1 MAASS
6 TIITLE
12 AEAVVDD
19 IITLEAEAVVDDPNA
34 IWQKCL
40 DRARLLVLT
49 PLLSLTLV
57 FLLVFGVGLAVLGED
72 TDGWIIVAL
81 VGGAV
86 LFVICFDNLKLWMI
100 FYSLVFIAPK
110 MKLGEWAGG
119 GEEKLFGIQ
128 GYEPLIAILLCLWV
142 PRLMARRRLE
152 LPRLLK
158 ALLLALGLIGLY
170 AIRIAPDRMQA
181 IREGGRVFFE
191 PLVLFVV
198 ITSVPWRRSELKSAA
213 LVFVF
218 AAALVASIGIV
229 GYGMGHGGGG
239 EPVAT
244 AKAVKTAQSMR
255 LESYWD
261 ATNSL
266 AAFLVAAVSVTV
278 GVVFSTCSL
287 KGIVL
292 AAGAIPVEL
301 LSIVLTFTR
310 GAWLALAASLFA
322 LSLQLRRLG
331 WLVLGL
337 VLMVG
342 VVGVAPPEMME
353 RVASIVSFQA
363 ERSSA
368 NRIHMWHYAVP
379 LVLDKPL
386 TGYGFFGFHALFMN
400 QPGIMSVH
408 AHNFML
414 DYALA
419 IGIPGLLLVLTVIF
433 FVLAGALRTA
443 TRRRRDSPDVS
454 LLAGLAMG
462 CIGML
467 CAGMVD
473 GSISV
478 WPILAHS
485 FWFLLA
491 LTYCLKRSIDGEFTY
506 TVSADE
512 RATAAAWR

>member
-1 MAASS
+1 MSAHS
-6 TIITLE
+6 TIIVLE
-12 AEAVVDD
+12 P
-19 IITLEAEAVVDDPNA
+19 EAVVDDPNA
-34 IWQKCL
+34 VWEKCL
-40 DRARLLVLT
+40 NRARLLVLT
-49 PLLSLTLV
+49 PVVSLTLL
-57 FLLVFGVGLAVLGED
+57 FFLVFGVGFALLSED

-81 VGGAV
+81 VGGIL

-110 MKLGEWAGG
+110 MKLGDWAGG
-119 GEEKLFGIQ
+119 GEEKLFGVQ
-128 GYEPLIAILLCLWV
+128 GYEPLIAILLGLWI
-142 PRLMARRRLE
+142 PRLLARRRLD

-158 ALLLALGLIGLY
+158 AVLLALGLVGLN
-170 AIRIAPDRMQA
+170 AIKIAPDRMQA
-181 IREGGRVFFE
+181 IREAGRVFFE
-191 PLVLFVV
+191 PLLLFVM
-198 ITSVPWRRSELKSAA
+198 ITTVPWRRSELKAAA

-218 AAALVASIGIV
+218 VAALVASIGIV

-239 EPVAT
+239 EPTAA
-244 AKAVKTAQSMR
+244 AKAVKTAQSVR

-266 AAFLVAAVSVTV
+266 AAFLVAAVSVSL
-278 GVVFSTCSL
+278 GAVFSARSII
-287 KGIVL
+287 GILL

-310 GAWLALAASLFA
+310 GAWLACAAALFA
-322 LSLQLRRLG
+322 LSLQLRRIG

-337 VLMVG
+337 VLLVG
-342 VVGVAPPEMME
+342 VVGVAPPEMLD
-353 RVASIVSFQA
+353 RVASIASFQS

-379 LVLDKPL
+379 LLLDKPL
-386 TGYGFFGFHALFMN
+386 TGYGFFGFHVLFST
-400 QPGIMSVH
+400 QPGINSVH
-408 AHNFML
+408 THNFML

-419 IGIPGLLLVLTVIF
+419 IGIPGLLLVLIAISY
-433 FVLAGALRTA
+433 VLVGALCTVS
-443 TRRRRDSPDVS
+443 RRRQTSPDVS
-454 LLAGLAMG
+454 LLAGLAIG
-462 CIGML
+462 CIGIL

-491 LTYCLKRSIDGEFTY
+491 LTYCLKRSIDSEFSY
-506 TVSADE
+506 TVSAD
-512 RATAAAWR
+512 TGSTVAA

>member
-1 MAASS
+1 MAAPS

-12 AEAVVDD
+12 PQ
-19 IITLEAEAVVDDPNA
+19 AVVDDPNA

-40 DRARLLVLT
+40 DRARVLVLT
-49 PLLSLTLV
+49 PILSLTLL
-57 FLLVFGVGLAVLGED
+57 FLLVFGVGYAVLAEN
-72 TDGWIIVAL
+72 TDGWVIVAL
-81 VGGAV
+81 VGGV
-86 LFVICFDNLKLWMI
+86 LLFVICFDNLKLWMI

-110 MKLGEWAGG
+110 MKFGDWAGG
-119 GEEKLFGIQ
+119 GGEKLFGIQ
-128 GYEPLIAILLCLWV
+128 GYEPLIGILLLLWI
-142 PRLMARRRLE
+142 PRLVARRRLE

-158 ALLLALGLIGLY
+158 AVLVALGLIGLN

-181 IREGGRVFFE
+181 IREAGRLFFE

-198 ITSVPWRRSELKSAA
+198 ITSVPWRRSELKAAA

-218 AAALVASIGIV
+218 ASALVAAIGIV

-239 EPVAT
+239 GEPA
-244 AKAVKTAQSMR
+244 AAGKAVKTAQSLR
-255 LESYWD
+255 LESYWE

-266 AAFLVAAVSVTV
+266 AAFLVAALAVSV
-278 GVVFSTCSL
+278 GMAFSARSI
-287 KGIVL
+287 KGILL
-292 AAGAIPVEL
+292 AAGAIPIQL

-310 GAWLALAASLFA
+310 GAWMACAVALLA
-322 LSLQLRRLG
+322 LSLQLRRIG
-331 WLVLGL
+331 WVVLGL
-337 VLMVG
+337 VLATG
-342 VVGVAPPEMME
+342 VIAVAPPEMLE
-353 RVASIVSFQA
+353 RVASIASFQT

-379 LVLDKPL
+379 ALFDRPL
-386 TGYGFFGFHALFMN
+386 TGYGFYGFHVLFSS
-400 QPGIMSVH
+400 QPGITSAH

-419 IGIPGLLLVLTVIF
+419 IGIPGLLLVLILIS
-433 FVLAGALRTA
+433 FVLVDALRTVS
-443 TRRRRDSPDVS
+443 RRRRESGDVS
-454 LLAGLAMG
+454 LLAGLAVG
-462 CIGML
+462 CMGML

-506 TVSADE
+506 VVSAGQHS
-512 RATAAAWR
+512 TVAAGQ

>member
-19 IITLEAEAVVDDPNA
+19 PNA
-34 IWQKCL
+34 VWQKCL

-49 PLLSLTLV
+49 PVLSLTLV
-57 FLLVFGVGLAVLGED
+57 FFLVFGVGFAVLGED

-86 LFVICFDNLKLWMI
+86 LFAICFDNLKLWMI

-110 MKLGEWAGG
+110 MKLGEWGGG

-128 GYEPLIAILLCLWV
+128 GYEPLIAILLCLWI

-158 ALLLALGLIGLY
+158 ALLLALGLIGLN

-181 IREGGRVFFE
+181 IREAGRIFFE

-198 ITSVPWRRSELKSAA
+198 ITSVPWRRSELKAAA

-229 GYGMGHGGGG
+229 GYGMGHGGG

-244 AKAVKTAQSMR
+244 AKAVKTAQSIR

-266 AAFLVAAVSVTV
+266 AAFLVAAVSVSV
-278 GVVFSTCSL
+278 GVFFSTRSL

-292 AAGAIPVEL
+292 AGGAIPVEL

-337 VLMVG
+337 VLIVG

-353 RVASIVSFQA
+353 RVTSIVSFQT
-363 ERSSA
+363 EPSSA
-368 NRIHMWHYAVP
+368 NRMHMWHYAVP

-386 TGYGFFGFHALFMN
+386 TGYGFYGFHVLFSS
-400 QPGIMSVH
+400 QPGITSVH

-443 TRRRRDSPDVS
+443 SRRRRESPDVS

-491 LTYCLKRSIDGEFTY
+491 LTYSLKRSIDGEFTY
-506 TVSADE
+506 NVSTADGS
-512 RATAAAWR
+512 TAAA

>member
-6 TIITLE
+6 T
-12 AEAVVDD
+12 

-40 DRARLLVLT
+40 DRARVLVLT
-49 PLLSLTLV
+49 PILSLTLL
-57 FLLVFGVGLAVLGED
+57 FLLVFGIGFALLAEN

-81 VGGAV
+81 VGAV
-86 LFVICFDNLKLWMI
+86 LLFVICFDNLKLWMI

-110 MKLGEWAGG
+110 MKLGDWAAGG
-119 GEEKLFGIQ
+119 GEKLFGVQ
-128 GYEPLIAILLCLWV
+128 GYEPLIAILLCLWI
-142 PRLMARRRLE
+142 PRVLARRRLE
-152 LPRLLK
+152 LPRLMK
-158 ALLLALGLIGLY
+158 ALLVALGLIGLN

-181 IREGGRVFFE
+181 IREAGRLFFE
-191 PLVLFVV
+191 PLLLFVV
-198 ITSVPWRRSELKSAA
+198 ITTVPWRRSELKAAA

-218 AAALVASIGIV
+218 SAALVASIGIV
-229 GYGMGHGGGG
+229 GYGMGHGGGA
-239 EPVAT
+239 EPAAG
-244 AKAVKTAQSMR
+244 AKAVKTTQSVR
-255 LESYWD
+255 LESYWE

-266 AAFLVAAVSVTV
+266 AAFLVAAVCVSV
-278 GVVFSTCSL
+278 GAVFSSRTL
-287 KGIVL
+287 KGVGL
-292 AAGAIPVEL
+292 ALGAVPIEL

-310 GAWLALAASLFA
+310 GAWMACAAALFA
-322 LSLQLRRLG
+322 LSLQLRRIG

-337 VLMVG
+337 VLVVG
-342 VVGVAPPEMME
+342 VIGVAPPEMLE
-353 RVASIVSFQA
+353 RVASIASFQT

-379 LVLDKPL
+379 ILLDRPL
-386 TGYGFFGFHALFMN
+386 TGYGFYGFHVLFSSE
-400 QPGIMSVH
+400 PGITSVH

-419 IGIPGLLLVLTVIF
+419 IGIPGLLLVLTLIS
-433 FVLAGALRTA
+433 FVLAGALRTVS
-443 TRRRRDSPDVS
+443 RRRQVSSDVS
-454 LLAGLAMG
+454 LLAGLAVG

-467 CAGMVD
+467 AAGMID

-512 RATAAAWR
+512 PSTATA

>member
-1 MAASS
+1 MAVPSS
-6 TIITLE
+6 
-12 AEAVVDD
+12 

-34 IWQKCL
+34 VWRKCL
-40 DRARLLVLT
+40 DRARFFVVT
-49 PLLSLTLV
+49 PVVSLTLL
-57 FLLVFGVGLAVLGED
+57 FFLVFGVGFAVLGED

-81 VGGAV
+81 VGGVV

-110 MKLGEWAGG
+110 MKLGDWAGG
-119 GEEKLFGIQ
+119 GEEKLFGVQ
-128 GYEPLIAILLCLWV
+128 GYEPLIAILLCLWI

-152 LPRLLK
+152 LPGLLK
-158 ALLLALGLIGLY
+158 ATLLALGLIGIN

-181 IREGGRVFFE
+181 IREAGRIFFE

-198 ITSVPWRRSELKSAA
+198 ITSVPWRRSELKAAA

-239 EPVAT
+239 EPAAT
-244 AKAVKTAQSMR
+244 GKTVKTTQSDR
-255 LESYWD
+255 LESYWE

-266 AAFLVAAVSVTV
+266 AAFLVAAVSVSV
-278 GVVFSTCSL
+278 GVVFSARSL
-287 KGIVL
+287 KETLL
-292 AAGAIPVEL
+292 AAGAIPIEL

-322 LSLQLRRLG
+322 LSLQLRRIG

-337 VLMVG
+337 VLLVG
-342 VVGVAPPEMME
+342 IVGVAPPEMLD
-353 RVASIVSFQA
+353 RVASIANFQT

-386 TGYGFFGFHALFMN
+386 TGYGFYGFHALFSN
-400 QPGIMSVH
+400 QPGITSVH

-443 TRRRRDSPDVS
+443 TRRRRESSDVS

-467 CAGMVD
+467 CAGMID

-491 LTYCLKRSIDGEFTY
+491 LTYCVKRSIDGEFSY
-506 TVSADE
+506 TVSAH
-512 RATAAAWR
+512 AGSTAAA

>member
-1 MAASS
+1 MAAPS

-12 AEAVVDD
+12 P
-19 IITLEAEAVVDDPNA
+19 EAVVDDPNA

-49 PLLSLTLV
+49 PVLSLTLL
-57 FLLVFGVGLAVLGED
+57 FLLVFGVGFAVLAENS
-72 TDGWIIVAL
+72 DGWIIVAL
-81 VGGAV
+81 VGGIL
-86 LFVICFDNLKLWMI
+86 LFAICFDNLKLWMI
-100 FYSLVFIAPK
+100 FYSLVFIAPR
-110 MKLGEWAGG
+110 MKLGDWAGG
-119 GEEKLFGIQ
+119 GEEKLFGVQ
-128 GYEPLIAILLCLWV
+128 GYEPLIGILLLLWI

-158 ALLLALGLIGLY
+158 AVLVALGLIGLN

-181 IREGGRVFFE
+181 IREAGRLFFE
-191 PLVLFVV
+191 PLLLFVV
-198 ITSVPWRRSELKSAA
+198 ITGVPWRRSELKAAA

-218 AAALVASIGIV
+218 SAALVASIGIV

-239 EPVAT
+239 ERAAAGKV
-244 AKAVKTAQSMR
+244 VKTAQSLR
-255 LESYWD
+255 LESYWE

-266 AAFLVAAVSVTV
+266 AAFLVAAVAVSV
-278 GVVFSTCSL
+278 GVVFSARSI
-287 KGIVL
+287 KRIGL
-292 AAGAIPVEL
+292 AVGAIPIEL

-310 GAWLALAASLFA
+310 GAWMACAASLFV
-322 LSLQLRRLG
+322 LSLQLRRIG
-331 WLVLGL
+331 WVVLGL
-337 VLMVG
+337 VL
-342 VVGVAPPEMME
+342 VVGVIAVAPPQMLD
-353 RVASIVSFQA
+353 RLASIASF
-363 ERSSA
+363 ETELSSA

-379 LVLDKPL
+379 ALFDRPL
-386 TGYGFFGFHALFMN
+386 TGYGFGGFHVLFSN

-419 IGIPGLLLVLTVIF
+419 IGIPGLLLVLIVIS
-433 FVLAGALRTA
+433 FVLVGALRTVS
-443 TRRRRDSPDVS
+443 RRRQVSVDVS
-454 LLAGLAMG
+454 LLAGLTVG

-467 CAGMVD
+467 GAGMID

-506 TVSADE
+506 TVSAEE
-512 RATAAAWR
+512 RSTAAA

>member
-1 MAASS
+1 MAAPS
-6 TIITLE
+6 T
-12 AEAVVDD
+12 

-49 PLLSLTLV
+49 PVLSLTLV
-57 FLLVFGVGLAVLGED
+57 FLLVFGVGFAVLAQD

-81 VGGAV
+81 VGGV
-86 LFVICFDNLKLWMI
+86 LLFVICFDNLKLWMI

-128 GYEPLIAILLCLWV
+128 GYEPLIAILLCLWI
-142 PRLMARRRLE
+142 PRVMARRRLE
-152 LPRLLK
+152 LPGLLK
-158 ALLLALGLIGLY
+158 AVLVALGVIGLN

-181 IREGGRVFFE
+181 IREAGRLFFE
-191 PLVLFVV
+191 PLLLFVM
-198 ITSVPWRRSELKSAA
+198 ITSVPWRRSELKAAA

-218 AAALVASIGIV
+218 ASALVASIGIV

-239 EPVAT
+239 EPVA
-244 AKAVKTAQSMR
+244 AAEGVKTAQSLR
-255 LESYWD
+255 LESYWE

-266 AAFLVAAVSVTV
+266 AAFLVAAVCVSV
-278 GVVFSTCSL
+278 GVVFSARSI
-287 KGIVL
+287 KGIL
-292 AAGAIPVEL
+292 PAAGAIPVQL

-310 GAWLALAASLFA
+310 GAWMACAASLFA
-322 LSLQLRRLG
+322 LSLQLRRIG
-331 WLVLGL
+331 WVVLGL
-337 VLMVG
+337 VLVVG
-342 VVGVAPPEMME
+342 VIGVAPPEMLE
-353 RVASIVSFQA
+353 RVASIASFQT

-379 LVLDKPL
+379 LLFDKPL
-386 TGYGFFGFHALFMN
+386 TGYGFYGFHVLFSSE
-400 QPGIMSVH
+400 PGITSVH

-419 IGIPGLLLVLTVIF
+419 IGIPGLLLVLTVISY
-433 FVLAGALRTA
+433 VLGGALLTV
-443 TRRRRDSPDVS
+443 TRRRKVSSDVS
-454 LLAGLAMG
+454 LLAGLAVG

-467 CAGMVD
+467 CAGMID

-491 LTYCLKRSIDGEFTY
+491 LTYCLKRVIDGEFKY

-512 RATAAAWR
+512 RATAAA

>member
-1 MAASS
+1 VAAPS

-12 AEAVVDD
+12 P
-19 IITLEAEAVVDDPNA
+19 EAVVDDPNA

-40 DRARLLVLT
+40 DRARVLVLT
-49 PLLSLTLV
+49 PILSLTLL
-57 FLLVFGVGLAVLGED
+57 FLLVFGLGFAVLAED
-72 TDGWIIVAL
+72 TDGWVIVAL
-81 VGGAV
+81 VGGV
-86 LFVICFDNLKLWMI
+86 LLFVICFDNLKLWMI

-110 MKLGEWAGG
+110 LKFGDWAAGG
-119 GEEKLFGIQ
+119 GEKLFGIQ
-128 GYEPLIAILLCLWV
+128 GYEPLIGILLLLWI
-142 PRLMARRRLE
+142 PRLVARRRLE

-158 ALLLALGLIGLY
+158 VVLVALGVIGLN

-181 IREGGRVFFE
+181 IREAGRLFFE

-198 ITSVPWRRSELKSAA
+198 ITSVPWRRSELKAAA

-218 AAALVASIGIV
+218 ASALVASIGIV

-239 EPVAT
+239 EPA
-244 AKAVKTAQSMR
+244 AAGKSVKTAHSLR
-255 LESYWD
+255 LESYWE

-266 AAFLVAAVSVTV
+266 AAFLVAAVAVSV
-278 GVVFSTCSL
+278 GMAFSARTI
-287 KGIVL
+287 KGILL
-292 AAGAIPVEL
+292 AAGAIPIQL

-310 GAWLALAASLFA
+310 GAWMACAASLLA
-322 LSLQLRRLG
+322 LSLQLRRIG
-331 WLVLGL
+331 WVVLGL
-337 VLMVG
+337 VLAVG
-342 VVGVAPPEMME
+342 VIGVAPPEMLD
-353 RVASIVSFQA
+353 RIASIASFET

-379 LVLDKPL
+379 ALFDRPL
-386 TGYGFFGFHALFMN
+386 TGYGFYGFHVLFSS
-400 QPGIMSVH
+400 QPGITSAH

-419 IGIPGLLLVLTVIF
+419 IGIPGLLLVLTLIA

-443 TRRRRDSPDVS
+443 SRRRRVSTDVS
-454 LLAGLAMG
+454 LLAGLAVG
-462 CIGML
+462 CMGML

-506 TVSADE
+506 AVSAGPHS
-512 RATAAAWR
+512 TAAAR